1 MLGEVEIVEV
11 DDDDTMSGSAAFG
24 VVAIDALPEDK
35 ELYVPDLDEAAAVA
49 FAIMS
54 AIIS

>member
-1 MLGEVEIVEV
+1 MVEV
-11 DDDDTMSGSAAFG
+11 DDDAIMSGSALD

-35 ELYVPDLDEAAAVA
+35 ELYVPDLDDAAAVA
-49 FAIMS
+49 FAIIS